1 LLGKIDL
8 VLSKTPETDFQPVVI
23 DFKTGNPPARKDCVG
38 AESVELS
45 DFQLPLYITLY
56 ERNAGVQPSKQT
68 AVSTALFF
76 SINKAESRVIIGSLV
91 NQVTGKTTPAKDA
104 IERDDPAYTAIMD
117 EVDAKVAQYA
127 TVLWTAMFTHAAKP
141 DWKTCNE
148 CAHRFSC
155 RTTYTVARSQFE
167 ELAV

>member
-1 LLGKIDL
+1 
-8 VLSKTPETDFQPVVI
+8 
-23 DFKTGNPPARKDCVG
+23 
-38 AESVELS
+38 
-45 DFQLPLYITLY
+45 
-56 ERNAGVQPSKQT
+56 
-68 AVSTALFF
+68 VSTALFF

-104 IERDDPAYTAIMD
+104 IERDDAPGSRYSAIMD

-127 TVLWTAMFTHAAKP
+127 AVLWTTMFTHAAKP

-167 ELAV
+167 ELSV